1 MSGFDEKEDIAVTQ
15 ASIRADRKAN
25 FVMIHRRSQKTIPET
40 LSISSM
46 CFIQGSILNI
56 LKN

>member
-15 ASIRADRKAN
+15 ADRADRKEN

-40 LSISSM
+40 LSISCP